1 MKKVGAICLSAFLT
15 TSVFAQVTV
24 NVKQQTIKQALRA
37 IEKTT
42 DYRFFYSNQLPDL
55 NKTVSFE
62 VNDQS
67 IDATLAKL
75 LNGTGLVYEKREDN
89 QIYLAAGKTGTATPV
104 KITGTIVDDNNEP
117 VIGANVSIKGTTT
130 GTITDMDGKFSLEAS
145 KGMTLLISYIG
156 FETQEVTIGNQTTY
170 KIRLSEDSQ
179 ALDEV
184 VVIGYGT
191 QNRQAITGSISKAK
205 LETYNIVPTNNVL
218 ETIKGSMPGLN
229 IGGTNTAGGTPS
241 FSIRGQN
248 STRVKV
254 NEDDIDGNNPLI
266 VVDGAIFNGDLSDIP
281 SDDIESFTVL
291 KDASAAAVYG
301 SRSANG
307 VVLIQTKRGRSN
319 DGKPTFNVNLSYG
332 ISNEMKR
339 LKVYDAP
346 GYLQRMLDIRS
357 LNGME
362 ADPNKIPYYLEV
374 EEKKNY
380 EATADHRPT
389 LKDPYD
395 MFRQNAYDLKANVS
409 ISNSSDLASYYISA
423 NMTDQKGVL
432 MNDSYKNFS
441 GRINIDTH
449 LTDWLKIGIKSN
461 YSIRDLSGS
470 APKMEQATHF
480 SPFASIYDENG
491 DYLQFPQTTTSFQS
505 PYWSM
510 HTSDTEKYNNL
521 GAILD
526 ATIKVPWIKGLSYS
540 MVYSNNL
547 RWSQNYYFDNE
558 FTTEGLGKN
567 GKGERKLNNDYNMLL
582 DNMIKYNNTFAGKH
596 NVDVTLLYSRERNT
610 WEQTKAYAE
619 NFDNTI
625 LGDNSLQDGK
635 NQRTTTSAGES
646 GAIGMMA
653 RATYTFDNRYSLTG
667 TVRRDGYS
675 AFSVS
680 KKWGTF
686 ASGGVNWNIS
696 NEAFMKPVKFVDN
709 LALRLSY
716 GSNGNQSISP
726 YSTLARVAT
735 DKYIFAGDPSY
746 SITQYIKSFALKN
759 LGWET
764 TTGFNFGLDFAVLNN
779 RLSGS
784 IDAYATNTTDLLF
797 NLTLPGISGKTSMLS
812 IVGKIRNKGVEINLH
827 SLNIESGDF
836 SWTSDFAFSL
846 NRNKVV
852 SIYGDDNDGDGKE
865 DDLISSGYFI
875 GKSLGTL
882 YKYKVDGM
890 WQQSDVDNGMIME
903 GMRPGDYKLVDV
915 DGDGKITSD
924 KDRQFVG
931 NTNPNFRWSLTN
943 TLNYKEF
950 SLMVYFNSVWGGNGY
965 YLSEKNTPYN
975 DGYANNPNINHPVYD
990 YWTPENTGAKYPRP
1004 DYKNAAYQGIK
1015 YIDRSFIKLQ
1025 KVALSYDLS
1034 RFVKPAGFNNMIL
1047 SVSADNL
1054 FTFAPH
1060 WDGLDP
1066 ETDQGVYDQAL
1077 PSIRTYQMTLMF
1089 NF

>member
-726 YSTLARVAT
+726 YSTLA
-735 DKYIFAGDPSY
+735 
-746 SITQYIKSFALKN
+746 
-759 LGWET
+759 
-764 TTGFNFGLDFAVLNN
+764 
-779 RLSGS
+779 
-784 IDAYATNTTDLLF
+784 
-797 NLTLPGISGKTSMLS
+797 
-812 IVGKIRNKGVEINLH
+812 KIGRAHV
-827 SLNIESGDF
+827 
-836 SWTSDFAFSL
+836 
-846 NRNKVV
+846 
-852 SIYGDDNDGDGKE
+852 
-865 DDLISSGYFI
+865 
-875 GKSLGTL
+875 
-882 YKYKVDGM
+882 
-890 WQQSDVDNGMIME
+890 
-903 GMRPGDYKLVDV
+903 
-915 DGDGKITSD
+915 
-924 KDRQFVG
+924 
-931 NTNPNFRWSLTN
+931 
-943 TLNYKEF
+943 
-950 SLMVYFNSVWGGNGY
+950 
-965 YLSEKNTPYN
+965 
-975 DGYANNPNINHPVYD
+975 
-990 YWTPENTGAKYPRP
+990 
-1004 DYKNAAYQGIK
+1004 
-1015 YIDRSFIKLQ
+1015 
-1025 KVALSYDLS
+1025 
-1034 RFVKPAGFNNMIL
+1034 
-1047 SVSADNL
+1047 
-1054 FTFAPH
+1054 
-1060 WDGLDP
+1060 
-1066 ETDQGVYDQAL
+1066 
-1077 PSIRTYQMTLMF
+1077 
-1089 NF
+1089 